1 MNRRVATVSMTGS
14 DTEDADAASAAA
26 EDGRGGIAAE
36 LEGVV
41 ARAAGELATVS
52 DARLASTPDEPAST
66 RVSSILVAVGGGPH
80 TGATVDLARRI
91 ADRTDAW
98 IELFHVVPATGD
110 STTSPSTDDS
120 AADPSIDDL
129 STDDRSDDAPS
140 AGEATDPGVTTPPGV
155 STGGAVD
162 GPAADVGAESPDTT
176 PLREEGGRLLDA
188 AGDRIAGF
196 DRVDRWIVEGET
208 PAAGIVEQS
217 AYYDAVVVGSPTAG
231 TVGRFVFGS
240 TADTV
245 VEEATVPVVVVEAE
259 GSTALLDDD

>member
-1 MNRRVATVSMTGS
+1 MTGS
-14 DTEDADAASAAA
+14 DTDDADAASAAA
-26 EDGRGGIAAE
+26 EDGRDGIAAE
-36 LEGVV
+36 LEEVV

-110 STTSPSTDDS
+110 STTSPSTDDRS
-120 AADPSIDDL
+120 TDDPTPR

-140 AGEATDPGVTTPPGV
+140 TGEATDPGVATPPGV
-155 STGGAVD
+155 STGGAVE
-162 GPAADVGAESPDTT
+162 GPATDVGAESPDTT
-176 PLREEGGRLLDA
+176 PLREEGDRLLDA

-240 TADTV
+240 TTDTV